1 MAIPIVAPQALDPL
15 FDFSEGNEEFGVALT
30 DPQRSWSTFRDVLD
44 SEWTQLGGL
53 FEGGVDQTQTVR
65 IPALRACVRRVNR
78 SVAMSLAMARNM
90 EVERVQVESMK
101 NRIEEAFV
109 QIKSVLIEVDKKHET
124 LIEDTR
130 KDKI

>member
-1 MAIPIVAPQALDPL
+1 MSIPTVAPQALDPL

-44 SEWTQLGGL
+44 FEWTQLGGL

-78 SVAMSLAMARNM
+78 SVAMSLSMARHM
-90 EVERVQVESMK
+90 EVERASLESMK
-101 NRIEEAFV
+101 IRVDVERASLESMKIRVEEAFV
-109 QIKSVLIEVDKKHET
+109 QIKSVLG
-124 LIEDTR
+124 
-130 KDKI
+130 